1 MKKSLF
7 ICALFLL
14 AFTISCQKNQKRSN
28 FISAKELK
36 MTFEKNSSSDVSR
49 ILPDSF
55 DGGGGYGG
63 CNCNDHGG
71 PRSVSV
77 TWQLATCKSDC
88 EKGIGFRCGRDG
100 ILICQDG
107 YFVICTVGS
116 NCPKKDNSRTMT
128 ASYTFYDNN
137 TLKLTFQNAVPD
149 SEAANTNFEVE
160 VTELVP
166 LPSNLRLDGVAYA
179 GYITQMGNYT
189 IDYSDGPYG
198 SVIINIQLQQ

>member
-1 MKKSLF
+1 
-7 ICALFLL
+7 
-14 AFTISCQKNQKRSN
+14 
-28 FISAKELK
+28 
-36 MTFEKNSSSDVSR
+36 MTFEKNSVSDVSR
-49 ILPDSF
+49 ILPETF
-55 DGGGGYGG
+55 EGDGGG

-100 ILICQDG
+100 LLICQDG
-107 YFVICTVGS
+107 YIIFCIAGS

-137 TLKLTFQNAVPD
+137 TLKLTFQNAVPA
-149 SEAANTNFEVE
+149 SEATNTTFEVE

-166 LPSNLRLDGVAYA
+166 LPSNLRLDGIAYA
-179 GYITQMGNYT
+179 GYVTQMGNYT
-189 IDYSDGPYG
+189 IDYSDGPFG